1 MKSEIVAA
9 IRGSV
14 VNKSSSSISEVKAY
28 QKPNRLKPKGGQ
40 SRRPMREFGC
50 ESCRSKG
57 KGSECDHC
65 FRCGSTEH
73 YQSGCKKRVVNP

>member
-9 IRGSV
+9 MKGSV
-14 VNKSSSSISEVKAY
+14 VNKSSSSISEVNAY

-50 ESCRSKG
+50 EACRNEG

-65 FRCGSTEH
+65 FLCGGTEH
-73 YQSGCKKRVVNP
+73 YQAGCKKRLVNP

>member
-9 IRGSV
+9 IRGSF
-14 VNKSSSSISEVKAY
+14 VNKSSSNISEVKAH

-40 SRRPMREFGC
+40 SRRSMREFGC

-65 FRCGSTEH
+65 SRCGSTEH
-73 YQSGCKKRVVNP
+73 Y